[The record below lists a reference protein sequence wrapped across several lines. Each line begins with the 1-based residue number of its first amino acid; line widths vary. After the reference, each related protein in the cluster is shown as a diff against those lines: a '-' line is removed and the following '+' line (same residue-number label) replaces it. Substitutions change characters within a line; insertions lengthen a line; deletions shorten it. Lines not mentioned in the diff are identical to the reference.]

1 MQHYINR
8 RHRLKKGD
16 FIWITALLVWVV
28 VLVTPI
34 SREVFLAFTSSH
46 PYLGGFI
53 KFSILATM
61 GDLLGVRLVKGDYI
75 IPKGIIYRIIVW
87 GIIGMM
93 ISLVFT
99 IFMGGSLV
107 AQKSG
112 LLPFENVALAQAFF
126 GSTVMNL
133 TFGPMMM
140 VFHRF
145 MDLYIDAKYE
155 KLGKINLSILVDR
168 VDWHSLVEFS
178 WVKTCTM
185 FWIPVHTVVFLLPS
199 EYRVL
204 ASAFLSIALG
214 MLLALAKKG
223 KMQS

>member
-1 MQHYINR
+1 M
-8 RHRLKKGD
+8 KKGD
-16 FIWITALLVWVV
+16 FIWIASLLVWVV

-34 SREVFLAFTSSH
+34 SREAFLVFTSSH

-61 GDLLGVRLVKGDYI
+61 GDLLGVRLVKGEYI

-99 IFMGGSLV
+99 IFMGGSLI

-112 LLPFENVALAQAFF
+112 LLPFVNSALAQAFF

-185 FWIPVHTVVFLLPS
+185 FWIPVHTAVFLLPS

-223 KMQS
+223 KIEKLV

>member
-1 MQHYINR
+1 M
-8 RHRLKKGD
+8 KKGD
-16 FIWITALLVWVV
+16 YIWIAALLLWVA
-28 VLVTPI
+28 VLVTPV
-34 SREVFLAFTSSH
+34 SRESFLVFTSAH
-46 PYLGGFI
+46 PYVGGFI

-75 IPKGIIYRIIVW
+75 IQQGIIYRIIVW

-93 ISLVFT
+93 VSLVFT
-99 IFMGGSLV
+99 IFMGGSLA

-112 LLPFENVALAQAFF
+112 LLPFEGSITAQAFF
-126 GSTVMNL
+126 GSAVMNL

-140 VFHRF
+140 AFHRF

-155 KLGKINLSILVDR
+155 KLDKINLSILVDR

-178 WVKTCTM
+178 WVKTCTI
-185 FWIPVHTVVFLLPS
+185 FWIPVHTAVFLLPS

-214 MLLALAKKG
+214 MLLALAKRG
-223 KMQS
+223 KTLGT

>member
-1 MQHYINR
+1 
-8 RHRLKKGD
+8 LKKGD
-16 FIWITALLVWVV
+16 YIWIIALLLWVA
-28 VLVTPI
+28 VLVTPT
-34 SREVFLAFTSSH
+34 SREAFLLFTGLH
-46 PYLGGFI
+46 PYVGGFI

-61 GDLLGVRLVKGDYI
+61 GDLLGSRLGKGDYI
-75 IPKGIIYRIIVW
+75 IPKGMIYRVIVW

-93 ISLVFT
+93 VSLVFT
-99 IFMGGSLV
+99 MFMGGALV

-112 LLPFENVALAQAFF
+112 LLPFENNILSQAFF
-126 GSTVMNL
+126 GSAVMNL

-145 MDLYIDAKYE
+145 MDLFIDAKYE
-155 KLGKINLSILVDR
+155 KKGKVKLSTLVDK

-178 WVKTCTM
+178 WVKTCTL
-185 FWIPVHTVVFLLPS
+185 FWIPVHTIVFLLPS

-214 MLLALAKKG
+214 MLLALAKKN
-223 KMQS
+223 KTIEEA

>member
-1 MQHYINR
+1 
-8 RHRLKKGD
+8 
-16 FIWITALLVWVV
+16 V
-28 VLVTPI
+28 
-34 SREVFLAFTSSH
+34 
-46 PYLGGFI
+46 GGFI

-93 ISLVFT
+93 VSLVFT
-99 IFMGGSLV
+99 IFMGGAAA

-112 LLPFENVALAQAFF
+112 LLPFVNITLAQAFF
-126 GSTVMNL
+126 GSAVMNL

-155 KLGKINLSILVDR
+155 KLDKINLSVLVDR

-178 WVKTCTM
+178 WAKTCIL
-185 FWIPVHTVVFLLPS
+185 FWIPVHTIVFLLPS

-214 MLLALAKKG
+214 LLLALAKKG
-223 KMQS
+223 KVVEN